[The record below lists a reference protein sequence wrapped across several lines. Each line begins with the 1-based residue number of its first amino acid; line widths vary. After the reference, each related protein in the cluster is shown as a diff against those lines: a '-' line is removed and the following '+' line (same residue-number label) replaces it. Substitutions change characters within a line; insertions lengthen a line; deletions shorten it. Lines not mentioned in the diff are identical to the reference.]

1 MTGASSGIGEQFAR
15 RYAREGYDLVVV
27 ARSADALQA
36 LAEEL
41 TAQHPINVDV
51 HVADLSDA
59 ADVAALVHRIT
70 PEVPR
75 VDHLVNCAGVSPEGD
90 LAHTDERELRQM
102 VELNVT
108 ALTLL
113 TRAAIIR
120 MREARTGTIVNIAS
134 AAAHQPM
141 PHLAAYA
148 ASKSYVLML
157 TEALSE
163 ENRGHGLRIFA
174 VSPGDTETRMNPGP
188 TRNKRRPEQVVDTT
202 WTAFSSRSPS
212 VVDGRSNSI
221 LATLSSR
228 FFPKRLGLR
237 LAERMLRGKARP
249 A

>member
-1 MTGASSGIGEQFAR
+1 M
-15 RYAREGYDLVVV
+15 
-27 ARSADALQA
+27 
-36 LAEEL
+36 
-41 TAQHPINVDV
+41 

-59 ADVAALVHRIT
+59 ADVAALVHTIVH
-70 PEVPR
+70 EIPR

-90 LAHTDERELRQM
+90 LAHTDERALRQM

-120 MREARTGTIVNIAS
+120 MREAGTGTIINIAS
-134 AAAHQPM
+134 AAALQPM
-141 PHLAAYA
+141 PHLA

-174 VSPGDTETRMNPGP
+174 VSPGDTETQMNPGP
-188 TRNKRRPEQVVDTT
+188 ARNKRQPEQVVDTA
-202 WTAFSSRSPS
+202 WSMLSGKAPS
-212 VVDGRSNSI
+212 VVDGTMTSI

-237 LAERMLRGKARP
+237 VAEQMMRGKAR
-249 A
+249 AA